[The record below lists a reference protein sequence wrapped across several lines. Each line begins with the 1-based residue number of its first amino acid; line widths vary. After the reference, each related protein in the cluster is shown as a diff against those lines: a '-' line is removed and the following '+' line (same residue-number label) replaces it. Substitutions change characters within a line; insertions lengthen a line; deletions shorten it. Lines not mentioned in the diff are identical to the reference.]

1 MAEIY
6 DTPGPMPIK
15 ELTMERSPEEAEA
28 RRIDREAKRERA
40 EAIAWR
46 MFEEASERSRQQ
58 MEKNLFGD
66 AYDDSRLSIG
76 WFEKWESLSNQGDAY
91 DEMTEAGLDY

>member
-6 DTPGPMPIK
+6 NMPGPMPIS

-28 RRIDREAKRERA
+28 RRIDREAKREWA

-66 AYDDSRLSIG
+66 AYDDSRLAIG
-76 WFEKWESLSNQGDAY
+76 WFEKWETLSNQGDAY